1 MIPDEAQTIDLR
13 LFDGGEGGETAPAS
27 GAPDGGAQ
35 SAGETEDRTRAFR
48 ALIRGEY
55 REQYAA
61 ETQKLINRR
70 FRETEALRQR
80 LGALEKAA
88 EGFARRRG
96 LDPADTQSLIR
107 ALGASEGAE
116 APDAHAAAEAAAEAK
131 PGRAAET
138 AQAADA
144 ADAAAAAR
152 KAAAAAEAEAKSRR
166 ANAEN
171 AAARAHAFALDRSA
185 KWSAQAEECARKN
198 PGFDLH
204 AMCADPTFRLLL
216 TNGADVERAW
226 QAATVRERMA
236 EAAAAAEKAVAD
248 NIRARG
254 ARPQEAGAGMPRQS
268 LRPDASRLSDSE
280 VLDVIARLDRRE
292 RVSFS

>member
-13 LFDGGEGGETAPAS
+13 LFDGGGEGGETAPAS

-144 ADAAAAAR
+144 ADAAA
-152 KAAAAAEAEAKSRR
+152 KAEEAEAAAKSRR

-198 PGFDLH
+198 PGFDLG

>member
-13 LFDGGEGGETAPAS
+13 LFDGGDGGETAPAS

-107 ALGASEGAE
+107 ALGAAEETE
-116 APDAHAAAEAAAEAK
+116 APDAHSATEAAAEAK
-131 PGRAAET
+131 EGEAA
-138 AQAADA
+138 
-144 ADAAAAAR
+144 
-152 KAAAAAEAEAKSRR
+152 AKSRR
-166 ANAEN
+166 AAAEK

-198 PGFDLH
+198 PGFDLR

>member
-1 MIPDEAQTIDLR
+1 MIPSEAQTIDLR
-13 LFDGGEGGETAPAS
+13 LFDGGEGDGETAPAS

-96 LDPADTQSLIR
+96 LDPADTQSLIG

-116 APDAHAAAEAAAEAK
+116 APDAHAATEAAAEAK

-144 ADAAAAAR
+144 ADAEA
-152 KAAAAAEAEAKSRR
+152 KAKEAEAAAKSRR

-198 PGFDLH
+198 PGFDLG

-254 ARPQEAGAGMPRQS
+254 TRPQEAGAGMPRQS

-292 RVSFS
+292 RVSFG